1 MFPCYLVSM
10 TNYSVIAYNDENKNA
25 GCHTTGSA
33 QGSTSPVV
41 RSMARTQHFDKFLT
55 FRLILLGSSGICLG
69 GLWSSL
75 GTSFL
80 NILNC
85 FCGWSSKC
93 LGRSRGDP
101 RSPLGPLQRYFG
113 VIQMP
118 LFKHVF
124 YLPIVYCL
132 LCCTLNH

>member
-1 MFPCYLVSM
+1 MPFLPK
-10 TNYSVIAYNDENKNA
+10 KNPRRA
-25 GCHTTGSA
+25 RRRP
-33 QGSTSPVV
+33 STRGLEASNHPVWRHPITLRSLVV

-55 FRLILLGSSGICLG
+55 FRLILLGSSGIC
-69 GLWSSL
+69 LWSSL

-118 LFKHVF
+118 LLNMFF
-124 YLPIVYCL
+124 TCL
-132 LCCTLNH
+132 LCIVYYVAH